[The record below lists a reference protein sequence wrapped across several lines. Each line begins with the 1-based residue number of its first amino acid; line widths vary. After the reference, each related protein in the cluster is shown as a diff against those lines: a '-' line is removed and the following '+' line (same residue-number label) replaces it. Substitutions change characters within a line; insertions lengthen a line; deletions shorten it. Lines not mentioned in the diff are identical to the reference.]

1 MQNPSCGGLT
11 LIAILAGLLF
21 SPLWSLPS
29 AHGQQEGK
37 DAEIERLQKENAV
50 LQDLVKK
57 LQQKALQMEQEQ
69 AKMKKVQV
77 EAEIRAKTI
86 QSHNES
92 LMERLRKLELAL
104 APKKADPPNDNDFP
118 LAKPTPPPTKVNGLI
133 EKVDPKDGSL
143 VVISVG
149 SDAGLARDHTLEVYR
164 LKPAPKYLGMIRI
177 IELSQHKAVGRLIRR
192 AGTPVAMLEAG
203 DHVASSSNALGEL
216 KKKE

>member
-1 MQNPSCGGLT
+1 
-11 LIAILAGLLF
+11 
-21 SPLWSLPS
+21 
-29 AHGQQEGK
+29 
-37 DAEIERLQKENAV
+37 
-50 LQDLVKK
+50 
-57 LQQKALQMEQEQ
+57 
-69 AKMKKVQV
+69 MKKVQV